1 MNKTYKVNALETKP
15 ISVEITSD
23 NAKYLT
29 IKYMLDNPSNLE
41 NVFKEVFT
49 QRYYS
54 RYSIDFQELI
64 YKGNFYDQSHF
75 IHDFKEITG
84 ESPSFFFKRDLKNLK
99 IFSGYEK

>member
-54 RYSIDFQELI
+54 RYSIDFQELKL
-64 YKGNFYDQSHF
+64 YEDYGTRFE
-75 IHDFKEITG
+75 KEI
-84 ESPSFFFKRDLKNLK
+84 ELKEAEKVAITKFLEALEQLK
-99 IFSGYEK
+99 KVL